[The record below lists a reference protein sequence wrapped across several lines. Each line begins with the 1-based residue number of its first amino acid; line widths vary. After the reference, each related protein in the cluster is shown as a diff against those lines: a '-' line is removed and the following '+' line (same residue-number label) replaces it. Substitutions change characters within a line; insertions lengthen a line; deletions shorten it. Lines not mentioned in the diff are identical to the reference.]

1 MRVAVVGAGTWGTAL
16 TVPLLAAGNTVALWC
31 RRPELAE
38 EINATQVNSTYLPGV
53 HLGPVRAT
61 AGLEESVAGAGL
73 VILALPSAVM
83 RRVCQRLRP
92 HLPPGA
98 VVLSTAKGLDLSSL
112 ERMSQLVATELE
124 VDGRRVVAL
133 SGPNFAVEVARC
145 LPTATVVG
153 GETGASR
160 LVQQTMM
167 TDRLRVYTNPDLCG
181 VELGGALKNV
191 IAIAV
196 GISDGM
202 GLGLN
207 ARAALITRGLA
218 EMTRLGRAM
227 GAQAS
232 TFAGLSGMGD
242 LVLTCTGDYSRNRK
256 AGMALG
262 EGNSIQEFT
271 ASTGLL
277 VEGVN
282 TARAA
287 WELAQHYR
295 VDMPITQQ
303 VQAILF
309 DGCPPQVGLARVMT
323 RSPKE
328 EGEDRSPPAVS
339 CRPDSAEI

>member
-1 MRVAVVGAGTWGTAL
+1 LVTS
-16 TVPLLAAGNTVALWC
+16 GNRVALWC
-31 RRPELAE
+31 RRAELAE
-38 EINATQVNSTYLPGV
+38 AINATHVNPAYLPGV
-53 HLGPVRAT
+53 DLGPVRAT
-61 AGLEESVAGAGL
+61 AVLEEAAAGAGL

-83 RRVCQRLRP
+83 RPVCQQLRP
-92 HLPPGA
+92 HLPPEA
-98 VVLSTAKGLDLSSL
+98 VVLSTAKGLESSSL
-112 ERMSQLVATELE
+112 KRMSQLAAAELGVGE
-124 VDGRRVVAL
+124 HRVLAI
-133 SGPNFAVEVARC
+133 SGPNFAVEVARG

-153 GETGASR
+153 GEMVGAR
-160 LVQQTMM
+160 LVQQALM
-167 TDRLRVYTNPDLCG
+167 TDRLRVYTNADLCG

-218 EMTRLGRAM
+218 EMTRLGKAM
-227 GAQAS
+227 GAQPS

-242 LVLTCTGDYSRNRK
+242 LVLTCTGEYSRNRQ
-256 AGMALG
+256 AGLALG
-262 EGNSIQEFT
+262 LGSSIREFT

-287 WELAQHYR
+287 WQLAQRYR
-295 VDMPITQQ
+295 VDMPITEQ

-309 DGCPPQVGLARVMT
+309 GGCPPEVGLARVMT

-328 EGEDRSPPAVS
+328 EGEDRLALGGLLPPGVN
-339 CRPDSAEI
+339 

>member
-1 MRVAVVGAGTWGTAL
+1 MKVAVVGAGAWGTAL
-16 TVPLLAAGNTVALWC
+16 TIPLVTAGNTVALWC
-31 RRPELAE
+31 RRAELAE
-38 EINATQVNSTYLPGV
+38 AINATHVNSAYLPGV

-61 AGLEESVAGAGL
+61 AGLEEAVAEAGL
-73 VILALPSAVM
+73 VILALPSAAM
-83 RRVCQRLRP
+83 RPVCQQLRP
-92 HLPPGA
+92 HLPPEA
-98 VVLSTAKGLDLSSL
+98 VVLSTAKGLELPSL
-112 ERMSQLVATELE
+112 ERMSQLAAAQLGVSDQRVA
-124 VDGRRVVAL
+124 AI
-133 SGPNFAVEVARC
+133 SGPNFAVEVARG
-145 LPTATVVG
+145 LPAATVVS
-153 GETGASR
+153 GEMETAR

-218 EMTRLGRAM
+218 EMTRLGKAM
-227 GAQAS
+227 GARPS

-242 LVLTCTGDYSRNRK
+242 LVLTCTGDYSRNRQ

-262 EGNSIQEFT
+262 LGSSLRDFT

-287 WELAQHYR
+287 WQLAQRYR
-295 VDMPITQQ
+295 VEMPITEQ

-309 DGCPPQVGLARVMT
+309 EGCPPQVGLARVMT

-328 EGEDRSPPAVS
+328 EGEDRSPLTRLLPPGTS
-339 CRPDSAEI
+339 